1 MTKSRMIKKLTALL
15 LVMIMVITAWPCAF
29 ASPEY
34 VWANKSTGDLT
45 VTFTK
50 VTAEDEEYALQV
62 RAQDKKKADVTVSK
76 DVSLNNSSYYSSI
89 VVSAYTEQ
97 NAEDTVTIQGGVTG
111 KSDFGVGLDLYGSGK
126 HTVTVNKNVKVTGTD
141 SATGIR
147 TTLNGYKS
155 ETVYD
160 SNGYSGEL
168 NEAEYQG
175 YNWVW
180 DSESSMYKQVKI
192 YYNQTEKY
200 YYNDQKEKWSYKIT
214 PTGAAGNVTINGNVS
229 AVASDGGATAVN
241 MQNTGDAT
249 VIIKN
254 NVSATGEI
262 ATGIDSENWTNDY
275 TAKRL
280 VSITGD
286 LTVKAT
292 DGSATGIYQSGNQIG
307 EVNVQGKVNVTGT
320 TGATG
325 ISANPRGYYVEG
337 KYNSETQKYDN
348 IFYDLPGKATVTA
361 AGDVKATATDG
372 GAVGINASG
381 TGQVEVKGVQNIEA
395 TGTNGAS
402 GIIAGNY
409 YNNIDHPD
417 GSKTVTATGN
427 VIANGGTGSTYGL
440 MVKGSGDV
448 DLTVGGKVSTV
459 SEGKKTIHDYGDGNS
474 STERGSDNGINSS
487 SNLNKVNISIGNE
500 VSVKTKENSAIGVMA
515 YGTGESTVSVS
526 GGVTVEGAL
535 SSGISA
541 TSAGYYTR
549 YELNPETGYTENKF
563 YETDGKTTITAARS
577 VKATATDGSA
587 TGIIASGSG
596 KTEVKGVTDVEAT
609 GTIRATGISASA
621 SGYYQ
626 DWKYNPETKTYE
638 PIYYELDGKTTVTVA
653 GDVKA
658 TATDG
663 AATGINADGSGKTEV
678 KGVQNVEVTGTA
690 GATGI
695 TANSTGF
702 YSESKYDPETQS
714 YEYTYHDLDGKATV
728 TASGDVT
735 VKNDY
740 GNTGGINASG
750 SGDTSVTVSGKLQ
763 VNSIGGE
770 IEYSGPGGSSYT
782 QIGND
787 YGVRASSGYKNGTT
801 SVNVNGNVDVIS
813 TGNNV
818 AGFEN
823 YGPGGSAGYVDAKI
837 GGSLTVTTVEGTAKA
852 VSASTNGFET
862 ISVGGDV
869 IVSGADASGIY
880 AAARGYESTGGGP
893 GSKTE
898 YKKTDG
904 TITVNAKENLIV
916 TATDGN
922 ASGINANGTGTT
934 EVKVGGDATITG
946 PAATGIHS
954 NVDGEYVTYS
964 YDSETQTSTR
974 ISIDTTGKAT
984 TEVGGDLTVKGQDR
998 ADGIEI
1004 FGSGDN
1010 TVIIGKKLTTTSD
1023 GYAATDDYGDGE
1035 TYSNNL
1041 SERAVGISLDEG
1053 GSATVTIGEGVE
1065 ATSTLNDV
1073 TGVSIDADD
1082 EEKVSVTIEDGGLT
1096 LATGE
1101 EADATAVNIFNA
1113 GGHVGVDINGDV
1125 VSTGGG
1131 INIRSDMQSR
1141 WKTLDFE
1148 PKESELIRESED
1160 GEYKEY
1166 YSADKNVYYDSDGN
1180 VWSYVNKGATSVHVV
1195 GDVTVNGKDSS
1206 AIYISATDN
1215 TRYVYDEEGY
1225 TGEVKEDELVYW
1237 TKRKDA
1243 DGNII
1248 TNKTYYNAEGD
1259 FYYDNNGHKWSKEVQ
1274 DANESE
1280 TEVLIEGDV
1289 TAADTAIMIDAPSE
1303 TAAVDVIV
1311 DGTVA
1316 GEEHSIVLTNSTTS
1330 EKMMITVWE
1339 VKANEQGHLIER
1351 IKGHDYTGEEGIT
1364 IYEQDRDA
1372 EQEIQYIIRIAQ
1384 PEYISTAG
1392 TTNYNGYE
1400 VAREGD
1406 IVYVYLNIPSGY
1418 EVNQVYMD
1426 DGQTVPVL
1434 KDAAGNYYLA
1444 VPWGGGVLLSLK
1456 MRRRQANLTPAVIT
1470 LDPNGGTIDGSSEPI
1485 QIKTYINKQYVLP
1498 EAPEREGATFLG
1510 WFESPYGKEDEQWKA
1525 PEAGSELL
1533 LEPGTRVKIKEKT
1546 VYFTAIWAEKS
1557 PD

>member
-1 MTKSRMIKKLTALL
+1 MIKKLTALL

-45 VTFTK
+45 VTFTE
-50 VTAEDEEYALQV
+50 VTAEDVPYALRV
-62 RAQDKKKADVTVSK
+62 RAEDETKADVTVSK
-76 DVSLNNSSYYSSI
+76 DVSLNNSSYYSGP
-89 VVSAYTEQ
+89 VVSTEAKQ
-97 NAEDTVTIQGGVTG
+97 NSVTKATIQGRVTG
-111 KSDFGVGLDLYGSGK
+111 KSDWSVSGLELSGLGK
-126 HTVTVNKNVKVTGTD
+126 DTVTINKDVRITGTKF
-141 SATGIR
+141 ATGVR
-147 TTLNGYKS
+147 TDMYGYV
-155 ETVYD
+155 EEPVYD
-160 SNGYSGEL
+160 PNGYSGEL
-168 NEAEYQG
+168 KGNEIRYSYYDGTQ
-175 YNWVW
+175 YVT
-180 DSESSMYKQVKI
+180 V
-192 YYNQTEKY
+192 YYNKTDNY
-200 YYNDQKEKWSYKIT
+200 YYDDLGEKWSYKIT
-214 PTGAAGNVTINGNVS
+214 PTGAIATATINGDISVGS
-229 AVASDGGATAVN
+229 AEGQASTVYETG
-241 MQNTGDAT
+241 TGDAT
-249 VIIKN
+249 VTIKGN
-254 NVSATGEI
+254 ATATGTSATGIFTESWTNSYSPKRYVSI
-262 ATGIDSENWTNDY
+262 SGDLIINATEEHATGIDQRGYQN
-275 TAKRL
+275 
-280 VSITGD
+280 
-286 LTVKAT
+286 T
-292 DGSATGIYQSGNQIG
+292 D
-307 EVNVQGKVNVTGT
+307 VNVQGKVDVTGAASATGYYGTANSEDGLQSVSIGKELVVNGGKGNAKGVEVTGAGKSAVFINGGVTAKGAFAYGISASSTGYHTFSEYNAETGVNEYKFQKTGGKTTVTARGDVVTTATDGGAIGISATGSGETEINGIQNVEVTGT
-320 TGATG
+320 TGGATG
-325 ISANPRGYYVEG
+325 ISASNTEYAYISNYNPETKKYESTAYKTDG
-337 KYNSETQKYDN
+337 KT
-348 IFYDLPGKATVTA
+348 TVTV
-361 AGDVKATATDG
+361 AGNVKATATDG
-372 GAVGINASG
+372 GANGIIANG
-381 TGQVEVKGVQNIEA
+381 TGQVEVTGVQNLEV
-395 TGTNGAS
+395 TGDIGAS
-402 GIIAGNY
+402 GIHAGNTGY
-409 YNNIDHPD
+409 YINNDNPD
-417 GSKTVTATGN
+417 GSKTVTATGD
-427 VIANGGTGSTYGL
+427 VIVKGGTGSARGL
-440 MVKGSGDV
+440 TVTGSGDV
-448 DLTVGGKVSTV
+448 TISVGRKINVE
-459 SEGKKTIHDYGDGNS
+459 SEGRETVYTDPNGNS
-474 STERGSDNGINSS
+474 QIQRGSDYVISS
-487 SNLNKVNISIGNE
+487 QSNQNKVNISIGDE
-500 VSVKTKENSAIGVMA
+500 VSAKTKKNNTAGVMV

-526 GGVTVEGAL
+526 GGVTVEGA
-535 SSGISA
+535 SATSISA
-541 TSAGYYTR
+541 SSAGYYTR
-549 YELNPETGYTENKF
+549 YELNPETGNYENKF
-563 YETDGKTTITAARS
+563 YETDGKTLISTAGN
-577 VKATATDGSA
+577 VKATATDGTA
-587 TGIIASGSG
+587 TAINASGSG
-596 KTEVKGVTDVEAT
+596 KTEVKGVENVEAAGTT
-609 GTIRATGISASA
+609 GAMGISANSV
-621 SGYYQ
+621 GYYNES
-626 DWKYNPETKTYE
+626 KYNPATQRFEN
-638 PIYYELDGKTTVTVA
+638 IYHELDGKTTVTVS
-653 GDVKA
+653 GSIEA
-658 TATDG
+658 TASDG
-663 AATGINADGSGKTEV
+663 
-678 KGVQNVEVTGTA
+678 
-690 GATGI
+690 
-695 TANSTGF
+695 
-702 YSESKYDPETQS
+702 
-714 YEYTYHDLDGKATV
+714 
-728 TASGDVT
+728 
-735 VKNDY
+735 
-740 GNTGGINASG
+740 
-750 SGDTSVTVSGKLQ
+750 
-763 VNSIGGE
+763 
-770 IEYSGPGGSSYT
+770 
-782 QIGND
+782 
-787 YGVRASSGYKNGTT
+787 R
-801 SVNVNGNVDVIS
+801 
-813 TGNNV
+813 
-818 AGFEN
+818 
-823 YGPGGSAGYVDAKI
+823 
-837 GGSLTVTTVEGTAKA
+837 
-852 VSASTNGFET
+852 
-862 ISVGGDV
+862 
-869 IVSGADASGIY
+869 
-880 AAARGYESTGGGP
+880 
-893 GSKTE
+893 
-898 YKKTDG
+898 
-904 TITVNAKENLIV
+904 
-916 TATDGN
+916 
-922 ASGINANGTGTT
+922 ASGINAGGSGTT
-934 EVKVGGDATITG
+934 EVKVAGDATITG
-946 PAATGIHS
+946 AEAEGIYSNAQGKYSAYTYDSNSDVYTLVSFDIDGKSTTGI
-954 NVDGEYVTYS
+954 DG
-964 YDSETQTSTR
+964 
-974 ISIDTTGKAT
+974 G
-984 TEVGGDLTVKGQDR
+984 LTVKGKHR

-1096 LATGE
+1096 VATGE

-1195 GDVTVNGKDSS
+1195 GDVTVNGKDCS